1 MDQEYW
7 KAALASIGDAV
18 ILADTAGA
26 VTYMNPVAETLCGW
40 PSDEAIGQ
48 PLKDVFHIVH
58 ETTRA
63 TVENPVEKVI
73 REGVVVGLANHTVL
87 LPRSGPEIPIDDSAA
102 PIFNEQRELMGVVLV
117 FRDVTA
123 RREADLTRESLAA
136 IVDSSDDVIVSKT
149 LEGII
154 TGWNRGAERVLGYS
168 AAEVIGKPVSMLLP
182 PDLAEDTKSI
192 LERVRRGEKVDHYHT
207 RRKRKDGRIID
218 VSLTVS
224 PIRNAEGE
232 IVGASKVGR
241 DITDSRQAELLRE
254 RLAAIVESSDDV
266 IVSKT
271 LDGIITSW
279 NRGAERVLGYTADEM
294 IGQHV
299 SKIMPPDVLEDTHK
313 ILGRIRRG
321 EKVDHYET
329 RRQRKDGQIIDVS
342 LTVSPI
348 RDATGKIVGASK
360 IGRDISQQKQI
371 EAERQE
377 ADRRKDEFLAM
388 LAHELR
394 TPIASIDGAAQL
406 LGKLETE
413 SELEWARDV
422 IQKQIK
428 HLSRMID
435 DLLDVSRITRGKIG
449 LRKEVLSLSPIVSG
463 AVETV
468 RPLIEE
474 RKHELVVSLAPGALR
489 VEGDPIRLEQI
500 LVNLLTNA
508 AKYTESGGKISLS
521 ATHDQDSI
529 VIQVRDNG
537 LGIAADLLSRIFD
550 LFTQGDR
557 SAARSEGGLG
567 IGLTLARQLAEMHG
581 GQITAT
587 SAGLGQGSE
596 FTLRLPAA
604 KGMPSPKLP
613 AKDRLPRLARQS
625 SRILVVDDNVD
636 MANGM
641 AKLLSLLGHDVTTAH
656 NGEEALD
663 VAREQRPE
671 VILLDI
677 GLPKLDG
684 YQVVRQLR
692 QEACCRTALIIAVS
706 GYGQE
711 EDRRKSQEAGFDH
724 HLVKPV
730 DFDALL
736 SLLA

>member
-26 VTYMNPVAETLCGW
+26 VTYMNVVAETLCGW
-40 PSDEAIGQ
+40 PRNEAIGQ

-73 REGVVVGLANHTVL
+73 RSGAVVGLANHTVL
-87 LPRSGPEIPIDDSAA
+87 IPRSGPEIPIDDSAA
-102 PIFNEQRELMGVVLV
+102 PIFSPQGELLGVVLV

-123 RREADLTRESLAA
+123 RRET
-136 IVDSSDDVIVSKT
+136 
-149 LEGII
+149 
-154 TGWNRGAERVLGYS
+154 
-168 AAEVIGKPVSMLLP
+168 
-182 PDLAEDTKSI
+182 
-192 LERVRRGEKVDHYHT
+192 
-207 RRKRKDGRIID
+207 
-218 VSLTVS
+218 
-224 PIRNAEGE
+224 
-232 IVGASKVGR
+232 
-241 DITDSRQAELLRE
+241 ELLRE
-254 RLAAIVESSDDV
+254 RLAAIVDSSDDV

-279 NRGAERVLGYTADEM
+279 NQGAERVLGYTADEM
-294 IGQHV
+294 IGQPV
-299 SKIMPPDVLEDTHK
+299 SKLMPPDVLEDIQK
-313 ILGRIRRG
+313 ILGKIRRG

-329 RRQRKDGQIIDVS
+329 RRKRKDGQVIDVS

-348 RDATGKIVGASK
+348 RDVTGKIVGASK

-394 TPIASIDGAAQL
+394 NPIASINGAAQL

-413 SELEWARDV
+413 SELEWAKDV

-428 HLSRMID
+428 HLSRLID
-435 DLLDVSRITRGKIG
+435 DLLDVSRITRGKIS
-449 LRKEVLSLSPIVSG
+449 LRKEVLNLSPIVSG

-468 RPLIEE
+468 RQLIED

-489 VEGDPIRLEQI
+489 VEGDPMRLEQI

-537 LGIAADLLSRIFD
+537 LGIAPELLPRIFD
-550 LFTQGDR
+550 PFTQGDR
-557 SAARSEGGLG
+557 SAARTEGGLG
-567 IGLTLARQLAEMHG
+567 IGLTLAKQLAEMHG
-581 GQITAT
+581 GEITAD
-587 SAGLGQGSE
+587 SAGLSQGSE

-604 KGMPSPKLP
+604 KAAATPKPP
-613 AKDRLPRLARQS
+613 AKDRLPRLARQN

-636 MANGM
+636 TAQGM
-641 AKLLSLLGHDVTTAH
+641 AKLLSLLGHDVKTAH
-656 NGEEALD
+656 NGEAAIE

-692 QEACCRTALIIAVS
+692 QEPCCKTALIIAVS

-730 DFDALL
+730 DFDTLL